1 MSKVLFLS
9 DPSRAD
15 VSPILSMANEM
26 ITRGEQVTFFS
37 SDEFKAPIEQI
48 GADFKAYNQEMNI
61 FQGEKA
67 VGDKE
72 KPKSGLISALLEPM
86 KFIDDILVQLR
97 GLKFDYAVFSP
108 SYPYANIITQ
118 LLDIPKTEQ
127 AVYD

>member
-9 DPSRAD
+9 DPSQAD
-15 VSPILSMANEM
+15 VGPILSMVNEM

-48 GADFKAYNQEMNI
+48 GADFKSYNQELNI
-61 FQGEKA
+61 FQGEK
-67 VGDKE
+67 VVDEE

-118 LLDIPKTEQ
+118 LLDIPKAEQ
-127 AVYD
+127 AVYH

>member
-9 DPSRAD
+9 DPSQAD
-15 VSPILSMANEM
+15 VNPILSMANEM
-26 ITRGEQVTFFS
+26 IIRGEQVTFFS

-48 GADFKAYNQEMNI
+48 GADFKAYNQELNI

-67 VGDKE
+67 INKEE

-97 GLKFDYAVFSP
+97 GLKFDYAVLSP

-127 AVYD
+127 AVYH